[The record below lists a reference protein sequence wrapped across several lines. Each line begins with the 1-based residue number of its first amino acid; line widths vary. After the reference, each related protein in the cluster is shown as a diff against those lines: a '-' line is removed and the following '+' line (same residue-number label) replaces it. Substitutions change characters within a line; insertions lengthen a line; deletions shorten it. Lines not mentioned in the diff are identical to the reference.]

1 MRIIPYTKKNTE
13 LRLEMKVKL
22 VVIDG
27 EEQKYR
33 CRFFKMTKEK
43 WDADDL
49 EKKPASRQNLRYN
62 TKRFE
67 KEVVIENLISAINR
81 LELDNCQSY

>member
-1 MRIIPYTKKNTE
+1 
-13 LRLEMKVKL
+13 MKVKL

-49 EKKPASRQNLRYN
+49 EKNQQADKTWDTTLKGLK
-62 TKRFE
+62 KR
-67 KEVVIENLISAINR
+67 
-81 LELDNCQSY
+81 

>member
-1 MRIIPYTKKNTE
+1 
-13 LRLEMKVKL
+13 MKVKL

-33 CRFFKMTKEK
+33 CRFFKMAKEK

-67 KEVVIENLISAINR
+67 KEVVIENLITAINR
-81 LELDNCQSY
+81 LELDNYQSY

>member
-1 MRIIPYTKKNTE
+1 
-13 LRLEMKVKL
+13 MKVKL

-33 CRFFKMTKEK
+33 CRFFKMTKEN

-49 EKKPASRQNLRYN
+49 EKKQLADK
-62 TKRFE
+62 T
-67 KEVVIENLISAINR
+67 
-81 LELDNCQSY
+81 